1 MKQKAFFTII
11 AYLAMVIVLTA
22 CTKTSNED
30 ALNERAALLS
40 NPEQTEPIKFTDLIN
55 REIILNDQ
63 PKRIIVANFITNY
76 LMVGGSESLTKVIG
90 FPFDGWE
97 DYRYG
102 EYVVFTQSFPQMR
115 DIPSIADYHDHSV
128 NTEKIVSLNP
138 DIILMSPSQYTEN
151 NNAIALFEKA
161 DIPVVV
167 LDYISLTVETHT
179 KSNEILGL
187 ILGREEIAREQNN
200 TYISALNN
208 IYAKVATLQDIEK
221 HKRVYVELGN
231 KGIGEYGVSYPG
243 DQLWG
248 SIINSVD
255 GNSISSHLNSYVALD
270 KEYVVTSDPEVIIMD
285 GSVYGGDAGDQI
297 RMGFT
302 VDEETAQ
309 ARLRAY
315 AKRPEWANLSAI
327 RTGEVYATDLGS
339 LCNMSD
345 YVFTQFLAK
354 VLYPEL
360 FEDIDPLANMQ
371 SFYAKYLPELKY
383 TGTFM
388 IKIKQSR

>member
-1 MKQKAFFTII
+1 MKRKTFFMAV
-11 AYLAMVIVLTA
+11 AYWAMVIMFTA
-22 CTKTSNED
+22 CTKTSNYD
-30 ALNERAALLS
+30 GLSKKSALSLKS
-40 NPEQTEPIKFTDLIN
+40 EQVEPIKFTDLAD
-55 REIILNDQ
+55 RKIILNGR
-63 PKRIIVANFITNY
+63 PERIIVANFITNY
-76 LMVGGSESLTKVIG
+76 LMVGGSESLEKVIG

-115 DIPSIADYHDHSV
+115 NIPSIADYHDHSV

-138 DIILMSPSQYTEN
+138 DVILMSPSQYAEN
-151 NNAIALFEKA
+151 NNAIALFERA
-161 DIPVVV
+161 GIPIVV

-179 KSNEILGL
+179 KSNEIIGL
-187 ILGREEIAREQNN
+187 ILGKEEIAREQND

-208 IYAKVATLQDIEK
+208 IYAKVAKLQDAEK
-221 HKRVYVELGN
+221 YKRVYIELGN

-243 DQLWG
+243 NQLWG

-255 GNSISSHLNSYVALD
+255 GKSISSHLNSYVALD

-315 AKRPEWANLSAI
+315 ARRPEWRNLTAI
-327 RTGEVYATDLGS
+327 TTGEIYATDLGS

-360 FEDIDPLANMQ
+360 FEDIDPLANMEA
-371 SFYAKYLPELKY
+371 FYARYLPELKY

-388 IKIKQSR
+388 IKLK